1 MIKPIRNPYSQLLQ
15 YISVAC
21 MGYLGVWYYAIYR
34 SPVRRWFP
42 WVTGA
47 HL

>member
-1 MIKPIRNPYSQLLQ
+1 MIKTIHNSYLQLLH
-15 YISVAC
+15 YTSAA
-21 MGYLGVWYYAIYR
+21 YENLGIWYYAIYR